1 MAVTVGI
8 NIGLSGLQAAEQRFR
23 NSADNVANVRSPAAP
38 SVDGPTTDE
47 EGNPL
52 FQPRQSVDQSV
63 EGGGVRST
71 QQLVDPSAVQQFDPD
86 ASDANEDGLVNRANV
101 ELDREV
107 AEQITAQRQFEA
119 NLATIQTADELSEST
134 LDILS

>member
-1 MAVTVGI
+1 MAITNGL
-8 NIGLSGLQAAEQRFR
+8 NIGLSGLQAAQERFR
-23 NSADNVANVRSPAAP
+23 TSADNVANVRSVAAP
-38 SVDGPTTDE
+38 SVDGPTTDAD
-47 EGNPL
+47 GNPL
-52 FQPRQSVDQSV
+52 FQPSRAVDQSV
-63 EGGGVRST
+63 QGGGVRST

-86 ASDANEDGLVNRANV
+86 APDAGENGLVNRANV

-119 NLATIQTADELSEST
+119 NLATIRAADELAEST